1 MQFLNKQEY
10 SFSNLRENIEL
21 TIYSFLA
28 FFIPFFLH
36 QNQLF
41 VGIIVNMTLVLAA
54 INLKSWKILP
64 LIVLPSAAVLS
75 RGLLFGSLTPFL
87 LYMMPFIWIGN
98 ILLIIFI
105 KKLYVENK
113 FNRFLSLVIG
123 AISKAGFLFMVAFLF
138 VNINLLPVLFLTS
151 MGIVQLY
158 TAIAGGLLAFSIN
171 HVKNK
176 LTQ

>member
-113 FNRFLSLVIG
+113 FLSLVIG

-151 MGIVQLY
+151 MGLVQFY
-158 TAIAGGLLAFSIN
+158 TAITGGLLAFSIN